1 MVFFLELHYIFK
13 KNRGWEVAMVAVR
26 CRPLTAKEKLKS
38 RDILRV
44 VDDKVVVVLDPDVS
58 KEYLDRVQGRSKE
71 KKYAYDI
78 AFGAESTNED
88 VYKLTMGSMVEG
100 VVRGLNATIFAY
112 GATGRY
118 G

>member
-1 MVFFLELHYIFK
+1 MMRTIRPPESKEATTLQ
-13 KNRGWEVAMVAVR
+13 VAVR

-78 AFGAESTNED
+78 AFGAESTNE
-88 VYKLTMGSMVEG
+88 VLT
-100 VVRGLNATIFAY
+100 
-112 GATGRY
+112 
-118 G
+118 